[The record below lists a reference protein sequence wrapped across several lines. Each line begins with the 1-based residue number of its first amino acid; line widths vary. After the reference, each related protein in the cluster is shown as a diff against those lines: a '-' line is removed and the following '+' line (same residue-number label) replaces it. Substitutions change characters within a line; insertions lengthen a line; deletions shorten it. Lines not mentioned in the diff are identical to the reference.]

1 MAVAMAVGGGG
12 DLADISAADDAVVP
26 SSDNHPA
33 GEHAGLAID
42 NDSSTKYL
50 NFDGA
55 NDSPSGLTIT
65 TAGGVV
71 TGLGLTS
78 ANDAPDRD
86 PATFV
91 LSGSNDGGANF
102 TEIASGDVPAFGER
116 FERQE
121 VSFANDA
128 AYTTYELIF
137 PTTAGPSTCCM
148 QIAEIELL
156 GTAADVPEPILP
168 PELPWSVG
176 MNDDGWPAGDGGGA
190 NTTFVQEAGANE
202 LPGDPASPEVAQ
214 QGDDDYY
221 WAGNYSTVIAGNG
234 DYTPVGLVE
243 VNEESAERAFAG
255 IDNDLR
261 YHFNLPESLQQ
272 TDRLT
277 VSYDALNLH
286 GDQDDSRYG
295 VEVYVNNVLVQ
306 PETVIRPEQLGQ
318 TYATDPFTLADV
330 NAEVGSGYD
339 NIITLK
345 GVNYNAE
352 GGGNWMGIDY
362 VQLSKVAG
370 ALTEPTVVDFGDL
383 SGDASYEFF
392 FKAIKAGASTAIA
405 GNDAFAFKLDQWNE
419 QGVFGTTVF
428 GVADNLFTAVEGKSV
443 ASVFDRDV
451 HVVLVNDTAAG
462 ETRLYVDG
470 DHVGVL
476 DGNFELAGEAKVMG
490 ARIEANTDPMGDGS
504 VMHKWAVYNSALS
517 GAEIAD
523 LAAAAGGGGG
533 DTPALSIVN
542 NGDGSVTVTFEGT
555 LQSAD
560 SVNGPW
566 SNVDAASPLTI
577 PADQAQQYAR
587 AVTE

>member
-1 MAVAMAVGGGG
+1 M
-12 DLADISAADDAVVP
+12 
-26 SSDNHPA
+26 
-33 GEHAGLAID
+33 
-42 NDSSTKYL
+42 
-50 NFDGA
+50 
-55 NDSPSGLTIT
+55 
-65 TAGGVV
+65 
-71 TGLGLTS
+71 GLTS

-91 LSGSNDGGANF
+91 LSGSNDGGATF

-156 GTAADVPEPILP
+156 GTAA
-168 PELPWSVG
+168 
-176 MNDDGWPAGDGGGA
+176 
-190 NTTFVQEAGANE
+190 
-202 LPGDPASPEVAQ
+202 
-214 QGDDDYY
+214 
-221 WAGNYSTVIAGNG
+221 
-234 DYTPVGLVE
+234 
-243 VNEESAERAFAG
+243 
-255 IDNDLR
+255 
-261 YHFNLPESLQQ
+261 
-272 TDRLT
+272 
-277 VSYDALNLH
+277 
-286 GDQDDSRYG
+286 
-295 VEVYVNNVLVQ
+295 
-306 PETVIRPEQLGQ
+306 
-318 TYATDPFTLADV
+318 
-330 NAEVGSGYD
+330 
-339 NIITLK
+339 
-345 GVNYNAE
+345 
-352 GGGNWMGIDY
+352 
-362 VQLSKVAG
+362 AG
-370 ALTEPTVVDFGDL
+370 ALTEPTIVDFGDL

-392 FKAIKAGASTAIA
+392 FNAIKAGASTAIA

-428 GVADNLFTAVEGKSV
+428 GVADNVFTAVEGKSV

-533 DTPALSIVN
+533 DAPALSIVN
-542 NGDGSVTVTFEGT
+542 NGDGTVTVTFEGT

-566 SNVDAASPLTI
+566 SNVDAPSPLTI